1 MARGCP
7 TTTTSSLLLLF
18 ILSCLII
25 GHAFCNHGHHGR
37 TSGCFPLTNNYVE
50 QYPHQESP
58 DKHIVSQE
66 TMKQGVVYSISDTD
80 TPRICIGCILQKPD
94 KHWVW
99 SPVLYLLCGGNNTC
113 AVQGRWQV
121 NAPSISVGVSKR
133 ESVC

>member
-37 TSGCFPLTNNYVE
+37 TSDYVE

-66 TMKQGVVYSISDTD
+66 TMKGENKDILPKHARRMLIGSIAPMCTYNEC
-80 TPRICIGCILQKPD
+80 RGCRFKCTAEQ
-94 KHWVW
+94 V
-99 SPVLYLLCGGNNTC
+99 PVDANDPMNSAYHYKC
-113 AVQGRWQV
+113 
-121 NAPSISVGVSKR
+121 
-133 ESVC
+133 VCHR